1 MSQTQINRRE
11 FAAWTGLALGGALRL
26 QAAAQSFRVGHATTT
41 HLHYR
46 KETASFWKGV
56 EDLSALGFRGTE
68 ADDMIAHLSD
78 VYRDKTAEF
87 RERMAQHN
95 MTLPALYHTLPED
108 FLARDRNELL
118 TRLMSVGRFIKDVG
132 GSIFNLSGPDP
143 VPKGDRREQIRGIC
157 RVGNELGGRLRDEL
171 GLRVGYH
178 PESESVFEG
187 RDDISILMDG
197 TKPEVFHLD
206 PDVGHLTALGCDPLE
221 VLKTYRSRLLHIH
234 AKDYQPREKRF
245 VRLGQGVVPFPAIVE
260 FLNSAGYKGW
270 FMIELDPPV
279 TTPIE
284 DSRANHAYVT
294 RTLKL
299 SLT

>member
-1 MSQTQINRRE
+1 MKKMSRRE
-11 FAAWTGLALGGALRL
+11 FAAATALSFGGVSRLRG
-26 QAAAQSFRVGHATTT
+26 AVQSFRVGHATTT
-41 HLHYR
+41 HLHYK

-56 EDLSALGFRGTE
+56 EDLSSLGFRGTE

-78 VYRDKTAEF
+78 VYRDKTGEF
-87 RERMAQHN
+87 RQRMTKHN

-108 FLARDRNELL
+108 FLARDRKA
-118 TRLMSVGRFIKDVG
+118 LMAHLMQVGKFIKDVG
-132 GSIFNLSGPDP
+132 GAIFNLSGPDP

-157 RVGNELGGRLRDEL
+157 RVGNELGPRLRDEL

-187 RDDISILMDG
+187 RDDISLLMDG
-197 TKPEVFHLD
+197 AKPDVFHLD

-221 VLKTYRSRLLHIH
+221 VLKTYRSRLLHMH
-234 AKDYQPREKRF
+234 AKDYDPRQKRF
-245 VRLGQGVVPFPAIVE
+245 VRLGQGVVQFPAIVE
-260 FLNSAGYKGW
+260 FLNSANYTGW

-279 TTPIE
+279 TTPLE
-284 DSRANHAYVT
+284 DSKANHTYVT

-299 SLT
+299 SLA

>member
-1 MSQTQINRRE
+1 MKRRE
-11 FAAWTGLALGGALRL
+11 FIALAGLGSGAALGLK
-26 QAAAQSFRVGHATTT
+26 AAVQSFRVGHAATT

-46 KETASFWKGV
+46 KETASFWKAV

-87 RERMAQHN
+87 RERMGRHN
-95 MTLPALYHTLPED
+95 MTLPVLYHTLPED
-108 FLARDRNELL
+108 FLARDRKQ
-118 TRLMSVGRFIKDVG
+118 LMTHLMRVGRFIKEVG
-132 GSIFNLSGPDP
+132 GGIFNLSGPDP

-157 RVGNELGGRLRDEL
+157 QVGNELGARLRDEL
-171 GLRVGYH
+171 GLRIGYH
-178 PESESVFEG
+178 PESESVFQG
-187 RDDISILMDG
+187 RDDVSVLMDG
-197 TKPEVFHLD
+197 TKPEVFHLN

-221 VLKTYRSRLLHIH
+221 VLKAYRSRLLHMH
-234 AKDYQPREKRF
+234 AKDYQPRQKRF
-245 VRLGQGVVPFPAIVE
+245 VRLGQGVVQFPAIVE
-260 FLNSAGYKGW
+260 FLNSVSYKGW

-294 RTLKL
+294 GKLKL
-299 SLT
+299 SLA